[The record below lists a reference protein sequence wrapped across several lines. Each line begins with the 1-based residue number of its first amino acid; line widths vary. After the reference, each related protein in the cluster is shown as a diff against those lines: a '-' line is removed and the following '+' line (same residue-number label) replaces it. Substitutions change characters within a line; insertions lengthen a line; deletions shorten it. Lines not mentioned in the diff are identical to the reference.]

1 MPRKYTEKRMLSNRK
16 WDAANLD
23 RMSIALPKGSRDR
36 IKEHAAKMGESANQ
50 FIGRAIE
57 ETMESDEKAIQNF
70 VYVAEKMIIPKEIA
84 SEIIKTDLEQ
94 KK

>member
-23 RMSIALPKGSRDR
+23 RMSIALPKGSREK
-36 IKEHAAKMGESANQ
+36 IKAHAESMGESANQ

-57 ETMESDEKAIQNF
+57 ETIENDLKNFHDPTPRVGFDSD
-70 VYVAEKMIIPKEIA
+70 
-84 SEIIKTDLEQ
+84 DL
-94 KK
+94 